1 MTLQEL
7 VVSLDVGQSLT
18 DLTAQVRSHEEV
30 VEGLAQSGYVLSYIA
45 SIGKLGALRT
55 IAADSGNQLQDA
67 ADATLITLQTRDGID
82 FAGVAQNAMLDA
94 FVAGGVLTTGEAE
107 AIRDIG
113 RTTVKPFAN
122 VRDIDVK
129 RVR

>member
-55 IAADSGNQLQDA
+55 IASTDGHPLQDA
-67 ADATLITLQTRDGID
+67 ADATLVTLQTRDGID
-82 FAGVAQNAMLDA
+82 FSGSAQNTMLDA
-94 FVAGGVLTTGEAE
+94 FVAGGVLIQPEAD
-107 AIRDIG
+107 AIKSIG
-113 RTTVKPFAN
+113 QKTVKPFAN
-122 VRDIDVK
+122 IRECDVVEVR
-129 RVR
+129 